1 MTPSSPYPQ
10 QPQQQPQPYIQQPYP
25 QQQQPP
31 QPYGQHPQYPP
42 QPPQSTPAPMPPAYS
57 PTAMPRTGSSFGAVI
72 RWVSAGL
79 LFALLVLY
87 IVIAAIF
94 GILGAA
100 YSYIVY
106 VNFGILPILL
116 IVAPEQTEGDSSM
129 SQGLFVTGGMLIVS
143 LFEIIAHATV
153 GVLGESY
160 TKQTYVIAPNLWNVP
175 SHEAIISLCL
185 YAFFITV
192 YAIAFVVSLVLFLQ
206 NSKRGMYR

>member
-1 MTPSSPYPQ
+1 M
-10 QPQQQPQPYIQQPYP
+10 
-25 QQQQPP
+25 
-31 QPYGQHPQYPP
+31 
-42 QPPQSTPAPMPPAYS
+42 
-57 PTAMPRTGSSFGAVI
+57 

-94 GILGAA
+94 GVLGAA
-100 YSYIVY
+100 YSYVVY
-106 VNFGILPILL
+106 ANFGILPILL

-129 SQGLFVTGGMLIVS
+129 SQGLFVTGGMLIVI

-206 NSKRGMYR
+206 NRKRGMYR

>member
-1 MTPSSPYPQ
+1 
-10 QPQQQPQPYIQQPYP
+10 
-25 QQQQPP
+25 
-31 QPYGQHPQYPP
+31 
-42 QPPQSTPAPMPPAYS
+42 
-57 PTAMPRTGSSFGAVI
+57 
-72 RWVSAGL
+72 
-79 LFALLVLY
+79 
-87 IVIAAIF
+87 
-94 GILGAA
+94 
-100 YSYIVY
+100 
-106 VNFGILPILL
+106 
-116 IVAPEQTEGDSSM
+116 M

-206 NSKRGMYR
+206 NRKRGMYR

>member
-1 MTPSSPYPQ
+1 
-10 QPQQQPQPYIQQPYP
+10 
-25 QQQQPP
+25 
-31 QPYGQHPQYPP
+31 
-42 QPPQSTPAPMPPAYS
+42 
-57 PTAMPRTGSSFGAVI
+57 MPRTGSSFGAVI
-72 RWVSAGL
+72 QWVSAGL

-100 YSYIVY
+100 YSYIIY
-106 VNFGILPILL
+106 VNLGILPILL

-129 SQGLFVTGGMLIVS
+129 SQGLFVTGGMLIVN
-143 LFEIIAHATV
+143 LLEIIARATV

-175 SHEAIISLCL
+175 SHEAITSLCL

-206 NSKRGMYR
+206 NRKRGMYR

>member
-1 MTPSSPYPQ
+1 M
-10 QPQQQPQPYIQQPYP
+10 
-25 QQQQPP
+25 
-31 QPYGQHPQYPP
+31 
-42 QPPQSTPAPMPPAYS
+42 PAAYS
-57 PTAMPRTGSSFGAVI
+57 STAMPRTGSSFGAVI

-106 VNFGILPILL
+106 VNLGILPILL
-116 IVAPEQTEGDSSM
+116 IVAPEQTEGDNSM
-129 SQGLFVTGGMLIVS
+129 SQGLFVTGGMLIIS
-143 LFEIIAHATV
+143 LFEMITHATI
-153 GVLGESY
+153 GMLGGDY
-160 TKQTYVIAPNLWNVP
+160 TTPTHAIAPNLWNVP

-206 NSKRGMYR
+206 NRKRGMYR

>member
-1 MTPSSPYPQ
+1 
-10 QPQQQPQPYIQQPYP
+10 
-25 QQQQPP
+25 
-31 QPYGQHPQYPP
+31 
-42 QPPQSTPAPMPPAYS
+42 
-57 PTAMPRTGSSFGAVI
+57 MPRTGSSFGAVI
-72 RWVSAGL
+72 HWVSAGL

-100 YSYIVY
+100 YSYIIY
-106 VNFGILPILL
+106 VNLGILPILL

-129 SQGLFVTGGMLIVS
+129 SQGLFVTGGMLIVN
-143 LFEIIAHATV
+143 LLEIIARATV

-175 SHEAIISLCL
+175 SHEAITSLCL

-206 NSKRGMYR
+206 NRKRGMYR

>member
-1 MTPSSPYPQ
+1 M
-10 QPQQQPQPYIQQPYP
+10 
-25 QQQQPP
+25 
-31 QPYGQHPQYPP
+31 
-42 QPPQSTPAPMPPAYS
+42 PAAYS

-100 YSYIVY
+100 YSYIIY
-106 VNFGILPILL
+106 VNLGILPILL
-116 IVAPEQTEGDSSM
+116 IVAPQQTEGDSSV
-129 SQGLFVTGGMLIVS
+129 SQGLFVTGGMLIVN
-143 LFEIIAHATV
+143 LLEIIAHATV

-206 NSKRGMYR
+206 NRKRGMYR

>member
-1 MTPSSPYPQ
+1 M
-10 QPQQQPQPYIQQPYP
+10 
-25 QQQQPP
+25 
-31 QPYGQHPQYPP
+31 
-42 QPPQSTPAPMPPAYS
+42 PAAYS

-100 YSYIVY
+100 YSYIIY
-106 VNFGILPILL
+106 VNLGILPILL

-143 LFEIIAHATV
+143 LFEMIAHATI
-153 GVLGESY
+153 GMLGGDY
-160 TKQTYVIAPNLWNVP
+160 TTPTHAIAPNLWNVP

-206 NSKRGMYR
+206 NRKRGMYR

>member
-1 MTPSSPYPQ
+1 
-10 QPQQQPQPYIQQPYP
+10 
-25 QQQQPP
+25 
-31 QPYGQHPQYPP
+31 
-42 QPPQSTPAPMPPAYS
+42 
-57 PTAMPRTGSSFGAVI
+57 MPRTGSSFGTVM

-100 YSYIVY
+100 YSYVVY
-106 VNFGILPILL
+106 ANFGILPILL

-143 LFEIIAHATV
+143 LFEMIAHATI
-153 GVLGESY
+153 GMLGGDY
-160 TKQTYVIAPNLWNVP
+160 TTPTHVIAPNLWNVP

-185 YAFFITV
+185 YVFFITV
-192 YAIAFVVSLVLFLQ
+192 YAIAFIVSLVLFLQ
-206 NSKRGMYR
+206 ARKRGGYQ